1 MVEGKHTV
9 EAKRDD
15 LVFDKLEVN
24 ITEETAELPDIQM
37 KGAYVCGV
45 VKTINKENDDY
56 EVPKEPRTVRLL

>member
-1 MVEGKHTV
+1 M
-9 EAKRDD
+9 
-15 LVFDKLEVN
+15 
-24 ITEETAELPDIQM
+24 TEETVELPDIQM